1 VFIGVFEAA
10 KRRKPQNSINNIPS
24 ISPFKHVSNKKE
36 ELIEENTR
44 LLENEYLLE
53 KDEEEEFNFGEIFV
67 HQLIETIE
75 YTLGCV
81 SNTASY
87 LRLR

>member
-1 VFIGVFEAA
+1 VDV
-10 KRRKPQNSINNIPS
+10 RK
-24 ISPFKHVSNKKE
+24 E
-36 ELIEENTR
+36 G
-44 LLENEYLLE
+44 
-53 KDEEEEFNFGEIFV
+53 DEDEEFNVGELFV

-87 LRLR
+87 LR